1 MFVRFVV
8 YTILLYII
16 VEKCHHLLLVG
27 AFGYRKF
34 EFFFIF
40 FDFDV
45 LCLCC
50 VLKQLNSCGL
60 WGSCGTGK
68 ENFVVFFWVLCGTCV
83 DLACVVQCHLIK
95 KNNVKNKCVA
105 STVGSMARRNLSV
118 ALTLVVLLVVLL
130 VVVVV
135 LLVVVVVVLLNRWWH
150 VWGNW
155 NAPSGHFAVH

>member
-50 VLKQLNSCGL
+50 VLKQLNSYGL

-68 ENFVVFFWVLCGTCV
+68 EKFVVFFWVLCGTCV
-83 DLACVVQCHLIK
+83 DLACVVQCHLITK

-155 NAPSGHFAVH
+155 IPSGHFAVH